1 MANADA
7 VVTYVGFTL
16 DIQDTVF
23 IPGTISGFI
32 SFVKIRHSLGQKL
45 EGGSEIEQSLF
56 PALN

>member
-1 MANADA
+1 MAKADA
-7 VVTYVGFTL
+7 VVTYAGFIL

-32 SFVKIRHSLGQKL
+32 SFVKTRQSLGQKL
-45 EGGSEIEQSLF
+45 EGGSEIGQSLF